1 MFDLRAPS
9 STDVSVLLLNQPIH
23 LPDDDLS
30 SKSGLTGSNLGPFIS
45 PLWTADLC
53 TSELADDDDTL
64 RFGSD
69 ALRDEDFITEEEN
82 VEDGA
87 LAGVATVTGFGGTG
101 RGKSTDSLFR
111 ERLRYSSNDT

>member
-1 MFDLRAPS
+1 M
-9 STDVSVLLLNQPIH
+9 
-23 LPDDDLS
+23 
-30 SKSGLTGSNLGPFIS
+30 S

-87 LAGVATVTGFGGTG
+87 LAGVATVAGFGGTG

>member
-9 STDVSVLLLNQPIH
+9 STDVPVLLLNQLIH

-45 PLWTADLC
+45 PLWTDLC
-53 TSELADDDDTL
+53 TRELADDDDTL

-87 LAGVATVTGFGGTG
+87 LAGVATVAGFGGTG

>member
-1 MFDLRAPS
+1 MFDLSAPS
-9 STDVSVLLLNQPIH
+9 STDVPVLLLNQPIH

-30 SKSGLTGSNLGPFIS
+30 SKSGLTGSSLGPCIS

-53 TSELADDDDTL
+53 TRELADDDDTL

-69 ALRDEDFITEEEN
+69 VLSDDDFITEEEN

-87 LAGVATVTGFGGTG
+87 LAGVTTVAGFGGTG
-101 RGKSTDSLFR
+101 RGKSIDSLFR
-111 ERLRYSSNDT
+111 ERLRYSNNDT